1 MTAEGQKSE
10 VGDRRSEI
18 GGRRSEDCADP
29 TSDLRPLTSD
39 LRQGRGK
46 PIRIVIA
53 DDHHLV
59 RQGFRAML
67 SRQPSM
73 EVVAEASTAQEAI
86 EQYTRHQP
94 DILLLDLRFP
104 DQNGTV
110 AIRAIRKQFVNA
122 RIIVLTSFDNE
133 EDIYRSLQAGAKG
146 YLLKDVT
153 LEELVDCIVKV
164 HEGQTCVPPP
174 IAAKLAERTATPE
187 LTDRELVVLIRI
199 AAGRSNKEIA
209 ADLNIVEGTV
219 KTHVNHILS
228 KLGVTDRTQAT
239 LIALKRGLVR
249 Q

>member
-1 MTAEGQKSE
+1 MMTTD
-10 VGDRRSEI
+10 VG
-18 GGRRSEDCADP
+18 
-29 TSDLRPLTSD
+29 
-39 LRQGRGK
+39 

-67 SRQPSM
+67 NRLTSM
-73 EVVAEASTAQEAI
+73 KVLAEASTAQEAV

-104 DQNGTV
+104 DQHGTV
-110 AIRAIRKQFVNA
+110 AISAIRKQFVSA
-122 RIIVLTSFDNE
+122 RIIVLTTFDCE
-133 EDIYRSLQAGAKG
+133 EDVYRSFQAGAKA

-153 LEELVDCIVKV
+153 LEELVDCIEKV
-164 HEGQTCVPPP
+164 HDGQTCVPAP

-187 LTDRELVVLIRI
+187 LSDRELDVLVRI

-209 ADLNIVEGTV
+209 ADLNITEGTV

-228 KLGVTDRTQAT
+228 KLGVQDRTQAT